1 MTNHAEGTQV
11 GTQEWWM
18 AVRSIA
24 DLVHCRGVTPDE
36 DHIIR
41 AELAQQGFSSD
52 GIAQALDWIDKA
64 ALSGNAVDALSM
76 LQPVRSGVRVEHP
89 LERACMHPLLRQA
102 FEVCRTRGLLGD
114 DLVERLMEGVRTMDT
129 RDWDDPEIES
139 FFDDVL
145 AASAPQLAGVGLA
158 DVLNGDVR
166 EQFN

>member
-1 MTNHAEGTQV
+1 
-11 GTQEWWM
+11 M

-24 DLVHCRGVTPDE
+24 DLVHRLGVTPDE

-52 GIAQALDWIDKA
+52 GIGKALDWIDKA
-64 ALSGNAVDALSM
+64 ALSGNAADALSM
-76 LQPVRSGVRVEHP
+76 LQPPRTGYRVEHP
-89 LERACMHPLLRQA
+89 LERACLHPLLRQA
-102 FEVCRTRGLLGD
+102 FEVCRARGILSD
-114 DLVERLMEGVRTMDT
+114 DLVERLMEGVRALDT
-129 RDWDDPEIES
+129 RDWDDPEIEA

-145 AASAPQLAGVGLA
+145 AASASQLAGVGLC